1 MAFFDVKSNTPGYLT
16 TQLSSDTTKTNS
28 VALSMVGSSV
38 QTFSTLVIGVTLG
51 FFYDWRLS
59 LINLGIIPFTLISA
73 GLRFKIEQGYSH
85 HDEVVEST
93 AGSIISESVANTK
106 TIYCYNMQTK
116 VVRMY
121 KRVLKNGFKNINKKS
136 MLNGFLFG
144 MSQFMMYGAYAVIYF
159 AGAHFIYNDTL
170 TMDRMFRAIFSLLF
184 AGFGLGQAQQYVA
197 NISQAQAALVNIFR
211 TIDEKSLIDPSDK
224 TPPNLKTEI
233 KGKIEFRNV
242 SFKYSDQGI
251 DVLKNINFTILPG
264 QKVAFVGKS
273 GSGKS
278 TIIQLI
284 ERFYDVTE
292 GEILIDDENIR
303 NYDLTYLR
311 QNMSC
316 VLQEPV
322 LFQGSISDNIRYG
335 KLEASE
341 EEVLVSA
348 QKAKIEHKL
357 VGNSDINVSGGEKQR
372 LAIARAIINKPKIL
386 LLDEFTSA
394 LNSNLEK
401 EILDTMK
408 EMLKTNDQSDESNQ
422 INQSVQN
429 VTTITVAHRLS
440 TIENSDLIF
449 VMDEGKIIETG
460 SHLELLNSKG
470 SYFKLYNMGLT
481 EFNK

>member
-1 MAFFDVKSNTPGYLT
+1 MGFFDIKSNTPGYLT

-38 QTFSTLVIGVTLG
+38 QTFSTLIIGVTLG
-51 FFYDWRLS
+51 FIYDWRLS
-59 LINLGIIPFTLISA
+59 LINLAIIPFTLVSA

-85 HDEVVEST
+85 HDEVIEST

-106 TIYCYNMQTK
+106 TLYCYNMQSK

-136 MLNGFLFG
+136 ILNGFLFG
-144 MSQFMMYGAYAVIYF
+144 MSQFMMYAAYAVIYF
-159 AGAHFIYNDTL
+159 AGAQFIYNDTL
-170 TMDRMFRAIFSLLF
+170 TMDTMFRAIFSLLF

-197 NISQAQAALVNIFR
+197 NISQAKAALVNIFK
-211 TIDEKSLIDPSDK
+211 TIDERSLIDPTEISEK
-224 TPPNLKTEI
+224 TLKSEI

-242 SFKYSDQGI
+242 SFKYSNEGP
-251 DVLKNINFTILPG
+251 DVLKKISFTILPG

-278 TIIQLI
+278 TVIQLI

-292 GEILIDDENIR
+292 GEILIDDEDIR

-311 QNMSC
+311 HNLSC

-322 LFQGSISDNIRYG
+322 LFQRSITENIRYG
-335 KLEASE
+335 KLEAND
-341 EEVLVSA
+341 EEVSIAA

-357 VGNSDINVSGGEKQR
+357 ISDSDINVSGGEKQR
-372 LAIARAIINKPKIL
+372 LALARAMINKPKII

-401 EILDTMK
+401 EILELMK
-408 EMLKTNDQSDESNQ
+408 EITEDS
-422 INQSVQN
+422 
-429 VTTITVAHRLS
+429 TIITIAHRLP
-440 TIENSDLIF
+440 TIEDSDIIF
-449 VMDEGKIIETG
+449 VMEEGEIVEKG
-460 SHLELLNSKG
+460 SHVELFNSKG
-470 SYFKLYNMGLT
+470 KYFKLYNIGLA
-481 EFNK
+481 EFKE